1 MRPFTYVRAD
11 DAIRASR
18 AMGQGSA
25 FLAGGTTLLDLMKL
39 DVLRPETLVDINGLR
54 GASPAVAVTSG
65 GLRLSAFA
73 SMAQVADDPNI
84 RRDYPVI
91 AQSLVLAA
99 SAQLRNMATL
109 GGNVLQRTRC
119 NYFRD
124 PSWRTCN
131 KREPGSG
138 CAALDGVNRKHAVLG
153 TSDHCIATYA
163 GDFAQALVALDATVE
178 TIGPGGPRVMKFEA
192 LHRLP
197 GRHSANRNELGS
209 RRAHHRFHRAAH
221 FMDAALALPQD
232 PRPGVL
238 RIRARFGGRCSRHGR
253 KNGEGSAHRAGR
265 HRDKAVA
272 RPGGGTGACRK
283 SLE

>member
-1 MRPFTYVRAD
+1 MSSGPKRSSTSMR
-11 DAIRASR
+11 
-18 AMGQGSA
+18 
-25 FLAGGTTLLDLMKL
+25 
-39 DVLRPETLVDINGLR
+39 LR

-124 PSWRTCN
+124 PSWTDLQQARAR
-131 KREPGSG
+131 KRLRGARWRQPQARGARHERSLHRDLSG
-138 CAALDGVNRKHAVLG
+138 RFRASACRARRHRRDDRAWRA
-153 TSDHCIATYA
+153 A
-163 GDFAQALVALDATVE
+163 GDEIRGAPPIAR
-178 TIGPGGPRVMKFEA
+178 GY
-192 LHRLP
+192 
-197 GRHSANRNELGS
+197 SANGNELGA
-209 RRAHHRFHRAAH
+209 RRVDHRFHRAAH
-221 FMDAALALPQD
+221 FMGAALALSQD
-232 PRPGVL
+232 PRSGVL
-238 RIRARFGGRCSRHGR
+238 RIRARFGGRCARHGQ

-265 HRDKAVA
+265 HRDETVA
-272 RPGGGTGACRK
+272 RPGGGTGACRQ
-283 SLE
+283 SHE